1 MEKKPADY
9 VCAVKVGEKEFG
21 YVLVQ
26 EANEPKIEVIVIDHE
41 SEWVRTLGEA
51 DCLKGAGSILSTALA
66 EGFELKGIVHQ
77 VAQ

>member
-41 SEWVRTLGEA
+41 SEWVRTIGEA
-51 DCLKGAGSILSTALA
+51 DCLKGAGNILSTALA

-77 VAQ
+77 AAQ